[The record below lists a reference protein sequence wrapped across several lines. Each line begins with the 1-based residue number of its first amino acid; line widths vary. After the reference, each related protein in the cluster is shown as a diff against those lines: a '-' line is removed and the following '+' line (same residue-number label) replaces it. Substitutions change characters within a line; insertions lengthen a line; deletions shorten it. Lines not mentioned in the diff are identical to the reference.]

1 MVFVAT
7 VPADELLAR
16 RLGQQVTP
24 RALLRGIRG
33 VNLDDLHAAQSGLV
47 SNVLQKLVEGPLRP
61 LRVGTDFG
69 TLRPH
74 FAQVFDSNGA
84 TMCSG
89 VVYDHF
95 GHDVIFVLGT
105 SGLLALDAAQAAGI
119 FLVAASSSGAR
130 ARQLSCVRD

>member
-1 MVFVAT
+1 MH
-7 VPADELLAR
+7 
-16 RLGQQVTP
+16 
-24 RALLRGIRG
+24 
-33 VNLDDLHAAQSGLV
+33 LDDLHSAQSGLV

-105 SGLLALDAAQAAGI
+105 SGLLALDAAQQPAFSLSLQVLLAPAPGSFRACGIEPPDAAPCRFPGPP
-119 FLVAASSSGAR
+119 
-130 ARQLSCVRD
+130 